1 LPFLAA
7 AFFRAAFRP
16 TAPRPS
22 DPARPAMASVRSV
35 THAHFLWSPRVPFA
49 SRWDARSVPYM
60 KRVITPSQVIRA
72 ENVGNPAAD
81 DGVRSGSRIRAT
93 RRGVRGYYRLHLNP
107 WARQNFWHAMCWAI
121 RGFFIGKS
129 CSPRTMRARVDSIR
143 WSASRLAGFSL
154 TRRPALTNGS
164 GTMRGIFRDV
174 TPAGHFPLMHTCLKP
189 RAVLRRIRELLPSGS
204 DSVTQATRDP
214 SEGKLVNRL

>member
-1 LPFLAA
+1 MQACPFSRQPSSGPPSGRPRRVHLILLGRRW
-7 AFFRAAFRP
+7 RA
-16 TAPRPS
+16 S
-22 DPARPAMASVRSV
+22 RSV
-35 THAHFLWSPRVPFA
+35 THAHFLWSIPRVPFA

-60 KRVITPSQVIRA
+60 KRVITPSPVIRA

-107 WARQNFWHAMCWAI
+107 WARQNFWHAMCWTI

-129 CSPRTMRARVDSIR
+129 CSPRTMRAGVDSIR
-143 WSASRLAGFSL
+143 WSVSRLAGFSL

-164 GTMRGIFRDV
+164 GTMRGDIPRCDACGATFRRC
-174 TPAGHFPLMHTCLKP
+174 T
-189 RAVLRRIRELLPSGS
+189 RA
-204 DSVTQATRDP
+204 
-214 SEGKLVNRL
+214 